1 MSCVFPGFL
10 VIETNRYTDFPL
22 RNISV
27 LYKNLMKEP
36 NGIYRRDSGKNVL
49 LWQRHGTYRQNDDP
63 KVLLKLSNGT
73 YRCKGDKNVLL

>member
-1 MSCVFPGFL
+1 MMPKTKDDGGGNTLSCVFPGFL

-36 NGIYRRDSGKNVL
+36 D
-49 LWQRHGTYRQNDDP
+49 GTY
-63 KVLLKLSNGT
+63 
-73 YRCKGDKNVLL
+73 KG

>member
-27 LYKNLMKEP
+27 LHKNLLKEP
-36 NGIYRRDSGKNVL
+36 D
-49 LWQRHGTYRQNDDP
+49 GTY
-63 KVLLKLSNGT
+63 
-73 YRCKGDKNVLL
+73 KG